1 MAQAIPRDLGAE
13 TRRFEQVVQTLEN
26 LIPRVEVMEPGL
38 AMLPTVGA
46 LRYYGGEHELV
57 TTIARELNKVA
68 TGARLGVAD
77 GPFAARWAAM
87 TAGEGPRIIVDT
99 VAFLA
104 DLDVSVLERDEL
116 IATFRWL
123 GITTLGDL
131 AVLPRPAVASRFG
144 EAGLDAHRLASGED
158 RQPQPRPVPAHLAV
172 ESHFDDALESLD
184 QVAFAARALS
194 ARLMI
199 GLRREGI
206 APHRVEIEAQ
216 AANGVVRARTWRS
229 TDPFIEATLTERV
242 WWQLRVWVEQEG
254 VVGGLV
260 RLRLDPSDLSG
271 DGRQLALL
279 EGVDGE
285 WQTTEPDRPQVE
297 RSLARAQ
304 ALVGPEGVLLA
315 TRQGGRM
322 PAEQIKWHRFGEEP
336 AQSDRKLEDPWPGAT
351 PAPTPAL
358 VPPEPIP
365 LAIEWDA
372 DVPVQIRLGTRWEP
386 VLNWAGPWRLLGR
399 WWRGEGSS
407 QRYQI
412 VTSAGAFL
420 VVVNQ
425 GQAYLA
431 AIYD

>member
-1 MAQAIPRDLGAE
+1 
-13 TRRFEQVVQTLEN
+13 
-26 LIPRVEVMEPGL
+26 
-38 AMLPTVGA
+38 
-46 LRYYGGEHELV
+46 
-57 TTIARELNKVA
+57 
-68 TGARLGVAD
+68 
-77 GPFAARWAAM
+77 
-87 TAGEGPRIIVDT
+87 
-99 VAFLA
+99 
-104 DLDVSVLERDEL
+104 
-116 IATFRWL
+116 
-123 GITTLGDL
+123 
-131 AVLPRPAVASRFG
+131 
-144 EAGLDAHRLASGED
+144 
-158 RQPQPRPVPAHLAV
+158 
-172 ESHFDDALESLD
+172 
-184 QVAFAARALS
+184 
-194 ARLMI
+194 
-199 GLRREGI
+199 
-206 APHRVEIEAQ
+206 
-216 AANGVVRARTWRS
+216 
-229 TDPFIEATLTERV
+229 
-242 WWQLRVWVEQEG
+242 
-254 VVGGLV
+254 
-260 RLRLDPSDLSG
+260 
-271 DGRQLALL
+271 LL

>member
-1 MAQAIPRDLGAE
+1 MRTVCVWYPDWPLPEGDLGRPVFVFEDRPRGPGGETQRVRAANQAAVAAGIQLGMGRRAAEALCPMAQAIPRDLGAE

-229 TDPFIEATLTERV
+229 TDPFIEA
-242 WWQLRVWVEQEG
+242 
-254 VVGGLV
+254 
-260 RLRLDPSDLSG
+260 
-271 DGRQLALL
+271 
-279 EGVDGE
+279 
-285 WQTTEPDRPQVE
+285 
-297 RSLARAQ
+297 
-304 ALVGPEGVLLA
+304 
-315 TRQGGRM
+315 
-322 PAEQIKWHRFGEEP
+322 
-336 AQSDRKLEDPWPGAT
+336 
-351 PAPTPAL
+351 
-358 VPPEPIP
+358 
-365 LAIEWDA
+365 
-372 DVPVQIRLGTRWEP
+372 
-386 VLNWAGPWRLLGR
+386 
-399 WWRGEGSS
+399 
-407 QRYQI
+407 
-412 VTSAGAFL
+412 
-420 VVVNQ
+420 
-425 GQAYLA
+425 
-431 AIYD
+431 